1 MRSLISSTPTLAGGT
16 ADGRPV
22 RKLLASTALACVM
35 LSGCAGGK
43 IFEPYDADKTSVS
56 MDARQRVILSVDRV
70 GPDGVKRRI
79 VCAEPSPDTI
89 AAAAAS
95 AGLSGG
101 VSGIPEA
108 PTLAADV
115 AGNAARSEQAAYIGA
130 RNATIQLLRDGLY
143 RACEAYMN
151 GALGDFGYGLVLSN
165 YGRVMTAL
173 LSAEGLTRPTLAPP
187 VIIGSVSGPGST
199 NVNQQGGSRPAGAT
213 ASGTTPA
220 AGTADAGLG
229 TVTGGSGSAATTS
242 GGGTALQA
250 IGEPTNGSVTGIND
264 QAAEVFEKVILP
276 LASPSSTP
284 DGSFVEAAVGCMLW
298 RDRTGLKE
306 GTLAPGDPLAAMCD
320 TIMTN
325 MPRLAEDAVRM
336 KMQIAQDQA
345 KAEAVAVREEKVV
358 ARENKKQKVANT
370 GKKQKVAATEK
381 KQKSRNVAQR
391 DQQKR
396 HVAQHEPKSHHVA
409 QHEQKAPT
417 VGHDDGRRDRA

>member
-1 MRSLISSTPTLAGGT
+1 
-16 ADGRPV
+16 
-22 RKLLASTALACVM
+22 
-35 LSGCAGGK
+35 
-43 IFEPYDADKTSVS
+43 
-56 MDARQRVILSVDRV
+56 MDARQRVILSVDRI
-70 GPDGVKRRI
+70 GPDGVKRRT

-101 VSGIPEA
+101 VSGIPQA

-173 LSAEGLTRPTLAPP
+173 LAAEGLTRPALAPP
-187 VIIGSVSGPGST
+187 AIIGSVSGPGST
-199 NVNQQGGSRPAGAT
+199 NVNQQGGSRPVGAT

-284 DGSFVEAAVGCMLW
+284 DGSFVEAAMGCMLW

-381 KQKSRNVAQR
+381 KQKSRSVAQR

>member
-1 MRSLISSTPTLAGGT
+1 
-16 ADGRPV
+16 
-22 RKLLASTALACVM
+22 M

-173 LSAEGLTRPTLAPP
+173 LSAEGLTRPALAPP

-199 NVNQQGGSRPAGAT
+199 NVNQQGGSRPAGTT

-220 AGTADAGLG
+220 AGTADTSLG

-284 DGSFVEAAVGCMLW
+284 DGSFVEAAMGCMLW

-358 ARENKKQKVANT
+358 ARESP
-370 GKKQKVAATEK
+370 GGC
-381 KQKSRNVAQR
+381 SPWRWCWR
-391 DQQKR
+391 GPR
-396 HVAQHEPKSHHVA
+396 
-409 QHEQKAPT
+409 
-417 VGHDDGRRDRA
+417 GRRRRGRPAWTGRPCATGCTATTPKASPASATPVGRRPRLTAEQEAELVTAVERADPDRDRVVRWRRVACKP

>member
-1 MRSLISSTPTLAGGT
+1 MMQANSSSTPRLVGKAAAGPTVGARPCRDGPARLSGA
-16 ADGRPV
+16 ADGRATCK
-22 RKLLASTALACVM
+22 KLAWLALAGLA
-35 LSGCAGGK
+35 LSGCTGT
-43 IFEPYDADKTSVS
+43 IFKKYDADQTSVS

-70 GPDGVKRRI
+70 GPDGVRRRI

-101 VSGIPEA
+101 VSGIPQA
-108 PTLAADV
+108 ATLAADV
-115 AGNAARSEQAAYIGA
+115 AGNAARSEQPAYIGA

-199 NVNQQGGSRPAGAT
+199 HVNQQGGSRPAGAT

-229 TVTGGSGSAATTS
+229 TVTGGFGSASTTG
-242 GGGTALQA
+242 GGGTPLQA

-284 DGSFVEAAVGCMLW
+284 DGSFVEAALGCMLW

-306 GTLAPGDPLAAMCD
+306 GTLRPDDPLANMCD
-320 TIMTN
+320 TIMGYV
-325 MPRLAEDAVRM
+325 PRLAEDAVRM

-358 ARENKKQKVANT
+358 ARETNT
-370 GKKQKVAATEK
+370 NGL
-381 KQKSRNVAQR
+381 KS
-391 DQQKR
+391 
-396 HVAQHEPKSHHVA
+396 
-409 QHEQKAPT
+409 
-417 VGHDDGRRDRA
+417 

>member
-1 MRSLISSTPTLAGGT
+1 MRSLISSTPTPAGGT
-16 ADGRPV
+16 ADGRPA

-56 MDARQRVILSVDRV
+56 MDARQRVILSVDRT

-101 VSGIPEA
+101 VSGIPQA

-199 NVNQQGGSRPAGAT
+199 NINQQGGSRPAGAT
-213 ASGTTPA
+213 ASGTPPA
-220 AGTADAGLG
+220 AGTSDAGLG
-229 TVTGGSGSAATTS
+229 TVTGGFGSAATTS
-242 GGGTALQA
+242 AGGTPVQG

-284 DGSFVEAAVGCMLW
+284 DGSFVEAALGCMLW

-306 GTLAPGDPLAAMCD
+306 GTLGPGDPLAAMCD

-396 HVAQHEPKSHHVA
+396 HVAQHE
-409 QHEQKAPT
+409 QKAPT
-417 VGHDDGRRDRA
+417 VWHDDGRRDRA